1 MSLSDEEKG
10 ILLLSVRE
18 ALNNLFNEESKFPE
32 IDYEHYPELSKRNTG
47 AFVTLTSHGQLRGC
61 IGFLTSEGT
70 LFETVM
76 EAAQE
81 AATNDPRFSAI
92 TPEDLSNIEVEISV
106 LSQAVPINNY
116 EEIIIGQHGL
126 ILDSPPSHAVLLP
139 QVAVEQEFS
148 TSEFLSALCEKAGLE
163 SNVWMD
169 SQLNIK
175 VFTASIFSEIG
186 KRKITNERY

>member
-18 ALNNLFNEESKFPE
+18 ALNNLFNEDSKFPE
-32 IDYEHYPELSKRNTG
+32 IDYENYPELSRRNTG

-70 LFETVM
+70 LFDTVL

-81 AATNDPRFSAI
+81 AATNDPRFAPI
-92 TPEDLSNIEVEISV
+92 TPEDLSKIEVEISV

-139 QVAVEQEFS
+139 QVAVEQEFT
-148 TSEFLSALCEKAGLE
+148 TSEFLSALCEKAGLDSKE
-163 SNVWMD
+163 WMET
-169 SQLNIK
+169 QLNIK
-175 VFTASIFSEIG
+175 VFTATVFSEIG